1 MSMQPDNNRRFVARL
16 FTHMTWIII
25 LGLFFLLF
33 QQQLTERNNPN
44 HNLTALQLTPA
55 DPVIL
60 NRNTKGHYVAPG
72 LINGSK
78 VTFLLDT
85 GATDISIPA
94 SIARQLGLNKGRPIQ
109 AYTANGVIT
118 VYQTTLDTVSLGGIT
133 LNHIPASINPHMGGD
148 TALLGMSFMQ
158 HLEMIQRGDTLTL
171 KQMP

>member
-1 MSMQPDNNRRFVARL
+1 
-16 FTHMTWIII
+16 MTWIII

-33 QQQLTERNNPN
+33 QQQLTERYNPN
-44 HNLTALQLTPA
+44 HKLSALQLTPA
-55 DPVIL
+55 DPVVL
-60 NRNTKGHYVAPG
+60 NRNSKGHYVAPG

-94 SIARQLGLNKGRPIQ
+94 SIARQLGLNKGRPMQ

-118 VYQTTLDTVSLGGIT
+118 VYETTLDAVSLGGIT
-133 LNHIPASINPHMGGD
+133 LLNIPASINPHMGGD